1 MSDNGDGSSVRS
13 VRSENPIT
21 GCVSLGR
28 DRQHSEID
36 IPCMRASRKESPGN
50 GDERGEVLGAKEK
63 SIKAIQENRRRK
75 RGKRGRSDARKRAEE
90 TFGGGGRMGRLHV
103 KK

>member
-1 MSDNGDGSSVRS
+1 
-13 VRSENPIT
+13 
-21 GCVSLGR
+21 
-28 DRQHSEID
+28 
-36 IPCMRASRKESPGN
+36 MRASRKESPGN
-50 GDERGEVLGAKEK
+50 GDERRGEILGGAKER

-90 TFGGGGRMGRLHV
+90 TFGGGMGRLHV